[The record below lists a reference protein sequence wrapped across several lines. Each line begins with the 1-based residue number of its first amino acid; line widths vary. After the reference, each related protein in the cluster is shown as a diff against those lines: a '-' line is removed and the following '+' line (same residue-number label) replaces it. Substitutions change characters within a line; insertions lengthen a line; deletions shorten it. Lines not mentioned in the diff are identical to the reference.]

1 MAALD
6 LRPLSLGE
14 ILDRTFSLY
23 RRHFFLFLGIAALP
37 HILVLVLN
45 LVQTMMRP
53 AAVVAGRTPG
63 LGSSIYAGGA
73 LMLLTAIVQLFAH
86 LFSQGGT
93 VFAVS
98 ELYLGRATTIGES
111 FRRMRGELGSLF
123 GVLLLNSLI
132 VFGAPLFCFIAAIV
146 LRVPTLMF
154 LGFVLFMFPGVY
166 LACRL
171 MVCVPCALLE
181 NIGPRRSLER
191 SFALTK
197 DSAGRAFVVY
207 LLYII
212 LIWAAASLFTWPFAA
227 GVAASQKDPIMLRT
241 WLALAQ
247 AGSFVAQVLVGP
259 ILTIATAVFYF
270 DLRVRKEAFDLQ
282 FMMNPSG
289 SFPSGPAGVPSM
301 FS

>member
-1 MAALD
+1 MAGLD

-14 ILDRTFSLY
+14 VLDRTFSLY
-23 RRHFFLFLGIAALP
+23 RRHFVLFLGIAALP

-45 LVQTMMRP
+45 LAQTLTQP

-63 LGSSIYAGGA
+63 LGSNLYAGGV
-73 LMLLTAIVQLFAH
+73 LTLLTVIVQLFAY

-111 FRRMRGELGSLF
+111 FRRMRSELGSLF
-123 GVLLLNSLI
+123 GVLLFNSLI
-132 VFGAPLFCFIAAIV
+132 VFGAPVFCIIAAIV
-146 LRVPTLMF
+146 LRTPSLVF
-154 LGFVLFMFPGVY
+154 LGFVLFMFPGIY

-212 LIWAAASLFTWPFAA
+212 LIWGAASLLTWPFAA
-227 GVAASQKDPIMLRT
+227 GVVASQKDPVMLRI

-247 AGSFVAQVLVGP
+247 GGSFVAQVLVGP

-282 FMMNPSG
+282 LMMNPGGAVSSG
-289 SFPSGPAGVPSM
+289 SPGVPSM
-301 FS
+301 LS